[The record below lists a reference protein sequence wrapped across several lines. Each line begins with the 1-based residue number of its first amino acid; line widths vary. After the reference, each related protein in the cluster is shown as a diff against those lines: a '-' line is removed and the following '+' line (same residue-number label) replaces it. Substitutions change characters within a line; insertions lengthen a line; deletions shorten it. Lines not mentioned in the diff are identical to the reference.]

1 MILSTTKELRLHIPS
16 NAIDEISS
24 LQGILDNSEKDFLRD
39 KLGDSLY
46 NRLCEYYQTISP
58 DDFFMAVSNGEHNQ
72 QPWMQLLLMAQRMVT
87 YDAMS
92 RFAYTQALS
101 INGAGI
107 NMASSDD
114 YGTASKDLLD
124 KSVQGYKREAM
135 VSLNQMLVMLEGWA
149 RKMETPAPIADAGT
163 TEPLPKEPEDEQHKA
178 IEEISVLWQESQY
191 YYLHHDL
198 LIATCADLQQYLD
211 IYESREKFIRLLP
224 DLHFIQD
231 EYISE
236 AIGEDTVQRLL
247 HTTDPNDKP
256 LLRKVRRLMV
266 AHLEERTTILTI
278 DKARRAAAHNEAIA
292 LRTSVLR
299 LMEMR
304 KAVDAVN
311 NTPTDKPS
319 TNTTDSTSK
328 GYENNQPDSKIFV
341 SPLLYYTDYT
351 DYYVIKKQQTT
362 LMTLIV
368 RDIRA
373 IRC

>member
-1 MILSTTKELRLHIPS
+1 MILSTIKELRLHIPS
-16 NAIDEISS
+16 NAIDEINS

-46 NRLCEYYQTISP
+46 HRLCEYYQTVSP
-58 DDFFMAVSNGEHNQ
+58 DDFYMAVSNGEHTK

-101 INGAGI
+101 INGTGI
-107 NMASSDD
+107 NVASSDD

-124 KSVQGYKREAM
+124 KGVQGYKREAM

-149 RKMETPAPIADAGT
+149 RKMATPAAIAEADSTDQPT
-163 TEPLPKEPEDEQHKA
+163 TEPKDEQHKA
-178 IEEISVLWQESQY
+178 IEEISLLWQESQY
-191 YYLHHDL
+191 YYAHHDL

-211 IYESREKFIRLLP
+211 IYENREKFIRLLP

-247 HTTDPNDKP
+247 HTDNPNDKP

-278 DKARRAAAHNEAIA
+278 DKARRVAAHNEAIA
-292 LRTSVLR
+292 LRSSVLR

-304 KAVDAVN
+304 KAADAA
-311 NTPTDKPS
+311 NTTPDNPS

-341 SPLLYYTDYT
+341 SPLLY
-351 DYYVIKKQQTT
+351 
-362 LMTLIV
+362 
-368 RDIRA
+368 
-373 IRC
+373 

>member
-1 MILSTTKELRLHIPS
+1 MILSTIKELRLHIPS
-16 NAIDEISS
+16 NAIDEINS

-46 NRLCEYYQTISP
+46 HRLCEYYQTVSP
-58 DDFFMAVSNGEHNQ
+58 DDFYMAVSNGEHAQ

-101 INGAGI
+101 INGTGI
-107 NMASSDD
+107 NVASSDD

-124 KSVQGYKREAM
+124 KGVQGYKREAM

-149 RKMETPAPIADAGT
+149 RKMATPAAIAEADSTDPPT
-163 TEPLPKEPEDEQHKA
+163 TEPKDEQHKA
-178 IEEISVLWQESQY
+178 IEEISLLWQESQY
-191 YYLHHDL
+191 YYAHHDL
-198 LIATCADLQQYLD
+198 LISTCADLQQYLD
-211 IYESREKFIRLLP
+211 IYENREKFIRLLP

-247 HTTDPNDKP
+247 HTDNPNDKP

-278 DKARRAAAHNEAIA
+278 DKARRVAAHNEAFA
-292 LRTSVLR
+292 LRSSVLR

-304 KAVDAVN
+304 KAADAA
-311 NTPTDKPS
+311 NTTPDNPS

-341 SPLLYYTDYT
+341 SPLLY
-351 DYYVIKKQQTT
+351 
-362 LMTLIV
+362 
-368 RDIRA
+368 
-373 IRC
+373 

>member
-1 MILSTTKELRLHIPS
+1 MILSTIKELRLHIPS

-46 NRLCEYYQTISP
+46 HRLCEYYQTVSP
-58 DDFFMAVSNGEHNQ
+58 DDFYMAVSNGEHAQ

-101 INGAGI
+101 INGTGI
-107 NMASSDD
+107 NVASSDD

-124 KSVQGYKREAM
+124 KGVQGYKREAM

-149 RKMETPAPIADAGT
+149 RKMATPAAIAEADSTDPPT
-163 TEPLPKEPEDEQHKA
+163 TEPKDEQHKA
-178 IEEISVLWQESQY
+178 IEEISLLWQESQY
-191 YYLHHDL
+191 YYAHHDL
-198 LIATCADLQQYLD
+198 LIATCADLQHYLD

-247 HTTDPNDKP
+247 HTDNPNDKP

-292 LRTSVLR
+292 LRSSVLR

-304 KAVDAVN
+304 KAADAA
-311 NTPTDKPS
+311 NTTPDNPS

-341 SPLLYYTDYT
+341 SPLLY
-351 DYYVIKKQQTT
+351 
-362 LMTLIV
+362 
-368 RDIRA
+368 
-373 IRC
+373 

>member
-24 LQGILDNSEKDFLRD
+24 LQGTLDNSEKDFLRD

-46 NRLCEYYQTISP
+46 DQLCEYYQSISP
-58 DDFFMAVSNGEHNQ
+58 DEFYLSVTNGEHTH
-72 QPWMQLLLMAQRMVT
+72 QPWQQLLLIAQRMVT

-101 INGAGI
+101 INGTGI
-107 NMASSDD
+107 NVASSED
-114 YGTASKDLLD
+114 YGAASKDLLD
-124 KSVQGYKREAM
+124 KGVQGYKREAM

-149 RKMETPAPIADAGT
+149 RKMTTPAPIADADSTEPPT
-163 TEPLPKEPEDEQHKA
+163 TEPKDEEHKA
-178 IEEISVLWQESQY
+178 IEEISLLWQESQY

-236 AIGEDTVQRLL
+236 TIGEDTVQRLL
-247 HTTDPNDKP
+247 HTDDPADKP

-278 DKARRAAAHNEAIA
+278 DKARRAAAHNEAIS

-304 KAVDAVN
+304 KAVDAAN
-311 NTPTDKPS
+311 ATPDKPS
-319 TNTTDSTSK
+319 TNTTDLTSK

-341 SPLLYYTDYT
+341 SPLLY
-351 DYYVIKKQQTT
+351 
-362 LMTLIV
+362 
-368 RDIRA
+368 
-373 IRC
+373 

>member
-46 NRLCEYYQTISP
+46 NRLCEYYQTVSP
-58 DDFFMAVSNGEHNQ
+58 DDFYMAVTNGEHTH
-72 QPWMQLLLMAQRMVT
+72 QPWMQLLVLAQRMVT

-101 INGAGI
+101 INGMGI
-107 NMASSDD
+107 NVASSED
-114 YGTASKDLLD
+114 YGAASKDLLD
-124 KSVQGYKREAM
+124 KGVQGYKREAM
-135 VSLNQMLVMLEGWA
+135 VSLNQMLVMLENWA
-149 RKMETPAPIADAGT
+149 KDCVKKQASDVQKTAESVPNNGNSV
-163 TEPLPKEPEDEQHKA
+163 PKTGESVQTGE
-178 IEEISVLWQESQY
+178 IEEIVKLWQESQY

-236 AIGEDTVQRLL
+236 AIGEPMEQHLL
-247 HTTDPNDKP
+247 TTTDPADKP

-278 DKARRAAAHNEAIA
+278 DKARRSAAHNEAVS
-292 LRTSVLR
+292 LRASVLR
-299 LMEMR
+299 LTEMR
-304 KAVDAVN
+304 KAVEKA
-311 NTPTDKPS
+311 NTENQNANSDNQNPS
-319 TNTTDSTSK
+319 TNTNDDK
-328 GYENNQPDSKIFV
+328 GYENNQPGSKFFV
-341 SPLLYYTDYT
+341 SPLLY
-351 DYYVIKKQQTT
+351 
-362 LMTLIV
+362 
-368 RDIRA
+368 
-373 IRC
+373 

>member
-46 NRLCEYYQTISP
+46 NRLCEYYQTVSP
-58 DDFFMAVSNGEHNQ
+58 DDFYMAVCNGENTQH
-72 QPWMQLLLMAQRMVT
+72 PWMQLLLMAQRMVT

-92 RFAYTQALS
+92 RFVYTQALS
-101 INGAGI
+101 INGTGI
-107 NMASSDD
+107 NVASSDD

-124 KSVQGYKREAM
+124 KGVQGYKREAM

-149 RKMETPAPIADAGT
+149 KKMATPAPIADADT
-163 TEPLPKEPEDEQHKA
+163 IEQPTEPKDEEHKA
-178 IEEISVLWQESQY
+178 IEEISLLWQESQY

-198 LIATCADLQQYLD
+198 LIATCADLQHYLD

-247 HTTDPNDKP
+247 HTDDPADKP

-278 DKARRAAAHNEAIA
+278 DKARRAAAHNEAIS
-292 LRTSVLR
+292 LRSSVLR

-304 KAVDAVN
+304 KAADAAN
-311 NTPTDKPS
+311 NTPDKPS

-341 SPLLYYTDYT
+341 SPLLY
-351 DYYVIKKQQTT
+351 
-362 LMTLIV
+362 
-368 RDIRA
+368 
-373 IRC
+373 

>member
-46 NRLCEYYQTISP
+46 NRLCEYYQTVSP
-58 DDFFMAVSNGEHNQ
+58 DDFYMAVCNGENTQH
-72 QPWMQLLLMAQRMVT
+72 PWMQLLLMAQRMVT

-92 RFAYTQALS
+92 RFVYTQALS
-101 INGAGI
+101 INGTGI
-107 NMASSDD
+107 NVASSDD

-124 KSVQGYKREAM
+124 KGVQGYKREAM

-149 RKMETPAPIADAGT
+149 KKMATPAPIADADT
-163 TEPLPKEPEDEQHKA
+163 IEQPTEPKDEEHKA
-178 IEEISVLWQESQY
+178 IEEISLLWQESQY

-198 LIATCADLQQYLD
+198 LIATCADLQHYLD
-211 IYESREKFIRLLP
+211 IYENREKFIRLLP

-231 EYISE
+231 EYINE

-247 HTTDPNDKP
+247 HTDDPADKP

-278 DKARRAAAHNEAIA
+278 DKARRAAAHNEAIS
-292 LRTSVLR
+292 LRSSVLR

-304 KAVDAVN
+304 KAANVA
-311 NTPTDKPS
+311 NTTPDKPS

-341 SPLLYYTDYT
+341 SPLLY
-351 DYYVIKKQQTT
+351 
-362 LMTLIV
+362 
-368 RDIRA
+368 
-373 IRC
+373 

>member
-16 NAIDEISS
+16 NAIDDISS

-46 NRLCEYYQTISP
+46 NRLCEYYQTVSP
-58 DDFFMAVSNGEHNQ
+58 DDFYMAVSNGEHTH
-72 QPWMQLLLMAQRMVT
+72 QPWQQLLLMAQRMVT

-101 INGAGI
+101 INGTGI
-107 NMASSDD
+107 NVASSDD

-124 KSVQGYKREAM
+124 KGVQGYKREAM

-149 RKMETPAPIADAGT
+149 RKMATPAAIADADSTDTPT
-163 TEPLPKEPEDEQHKA
+163 TEPKDEQHKA
-178 IEEISVLWQESQY
+178 IEEISLLWQESQY
-191 YYLHHDL
+191 YYAHHDL

-247 HTTDPNDKP
+247 HTDDPADKP

-304 KAVDAVN
+304 KAVDAAN
-311 NTPTDKPS
+311 NTPDKPS

-341 SPLLYYTDYT
+341 SPLLY
-351 DYYVIKKQQTT
+351 
-362 LMTLIV
+362 
-368 RDIRA
+368 
-373 IRC
+373 

>member
-46 NRLCEYYQTISP
+46 NRLCEYYQTVSP
-58 DDFFMAVSNGEHNQ
+58 DDFYKAVSNGEHSQ

-101 INGAGI
+101 INGTGI
-107 NMASSDD
+107 NVASSED
-114 YGTASKDLLD
+114 YGTASQDLLD
-124 KSVQGYKREAM
+124 KGVQGYKREAM

-149 RKMETPAPIADAGT
+149 KDCVKKTAQSVPNTDNSV
-163 TEPLPKEPEDEQHKA
+163 PKTDESVQTSE
-178 IEEISVLWQESQY
+178 IEEITNLWKESTY

-247 HTTDPNDKP
+247 HTDDPNDKP

-304 KAVDAVN
+304 KAADAAN
-311 NTPTDKPS
+311 NPPDKPS
-319 TNTTDSTSK
+319 TNATDSTSK

-341 SPLLYYTDYT
+341 SPLLY
-351 DYYVIKKQQTT
+351 
-362 LMTLIV
+362 
-368 RDIRA
+368 
-373 IRC
+373 

>member
-1 MILSTTKELRLHIPS
+1 MILSTIKELRLHIPS
-16 NAIDEISS
+16 NAIDEINS

-46 NRLCEYYQTISP
+46 HRLCEYYQTVSP
-58 DDFFMAVSNGEHNQ
+58 DDFYMAVSNGEHAQ

-101 INGAGI
+101 INGTGI
-107 NMASSDD
+107 NVASSDD

-124 KSVQGYKREAM
+124 KGVQGYKREAM
-135 VSLNQMLVMLEGWA
+135 VSLNQMLIMLEGWA
-149 RKMETPAPIADAGT
+149 RKMATPAAIAEADSTDPPT
-163 TEPLPKEPEDEQHKA
+163 TESKDEQHKA
-178 IEEISVLWQESQY
+178 IEEISLLWQESQY
-191 YYLHHDL
+191 YYAHHDL

-211 IYESREKFIRLLP
+211 IYENREKFIRLLP

-247 HTTDPNDKP
+247 HTDNPNDKP

-278 DKARRAAAHNEAIA
+278 DKARRVAAHNEAIA
-292 LRTSVLR
+292 LRSSVLR

-304 KAVDAVN
+304 KAADAA
-311 NTPTDKPS
+311 NTTPDNPS

-341 SPLLYYTDYT
+341 SPLLY
-351 DYYVIKKQQTT
+351 
-362 LMTLIV
+362 
-368 RDIRA
+368 
-373 IRC
+373 

>member
-1 MILSTTKELRLHIPS
+1 MIISTIKELRLHIPS

-46 NRLCEYYQTISP
+46 HRLCEYYQTVSP
-58 DDFFMAVSNGEHNQ
+58 DDFYMAVSNGEHAQ

-101 INGAGI
+101 INGTGI
-107 NMASSDD
+107 NVASSDD

-124 KSVQGYKREAM
+124 KGVQGYKREAM

-149 RKMETPAPIADAGT
+149 RKMATPAAIAEADSTDPPT
-163 TEPLPKEPEDEQHKA
+163 TEPKDEQHKA
-178 IEEISVLWQESQY
+178 IEEISLLWQESQY
-191 YYLHHDL
+191 YYTHHDL

-211 IYESREKFIRLLP
+211 IYENREKFIRLLP

-247 HTTDPNDKP
+247 HTDNPNDKP

-292 LRTSVLR
+292 LRSSVLR

-304 KAVDAVN
+304 KAADAA
-311 NTPTDKPS
+311 NTTPDNPS

-341 SPLLYYTDYT
+341 SPLLY
-351 DYYVIKKQQTT
+351 
-362 LMTLIV
+362 
-368 RDIRA
+368 
-373 IRC
+373 

>member
-24 LQGILDNSEKDFLRD
+24 LQGTLDNSEKDFLRD

-46 NRLCEYYQTISP
+46 DQLCEYYQSISP
-58 DDFFMAVSNGEHNQ
+58 DEFYLSVTNGEHTHL
-72 QPWMQLLLMAQRMVT
+72 PWQQLLLMAQRMVV

-101 INGAGI
+101 INGTGI
-107 NMASSDD
+107 NVASSED
-114 YGTASKDLLD
+114 YGAASKDLLD
-124 KSVQGYKREAM
+124 KGVQGYKREAM

-149 RKMETPAPIADAGT
+149 KKMATPAPIADANSTEPPT
-163 TEPLPKEPEDEQHKA
+163 TEPKDEEHKA
-178 IEEISVLWQESQY
+178 IEEISLLWQESQY

-198 LIATCADLQQYLD
+198 LIATCADLQHYLD

-247 HTTDPNDKP
+247 HTDDPADKP

-292 LRTSVLR
+292 LRSSVLR

-304 KAVDAVN
+304 KAVDAAN
-311 NTPTDKPS
+311 NTPDKPS

-341 SPLLYYTDYT
+341 SPLLY
-351 DYYVIKKQQTT
+351 
-362 LMTLIV
+362 
-368 RDIRA
+368 
-373 IRC
+373 

>member
-46 NRLCEYYQTISP
+46 NRLCEYYQTVSP
-58 DDFFMAVSNGEHNQ
+58 DDFYMAVSNGEHTQ

-92 RFAYTQALS
+92 RFVYTQALS
-101 INGAGI
+101 INGTGI
-107 NMASSDD
+107 NVASSDD

-124 KSVQGYKREAM
+124 KGVQGYKREAM

-149 RKMETPAPIADAGT
+149 KKMATPAPIADADT
-163 TEPLPKEPEDEQHKA
+163 LEQPTEPKDEEHKA
-178 IEEISVLWQESQY
+178 IGEISLLWQESQY

-198 LIATCADLQQYLD
+198 LIATCADLQHYLD
-211 IYESREKFIRLLP
+211 IYENREKFIRLLP

-247 HTTDPNDKP
+247 HTDDPNDKP

-278 DKARRAAAHNEAIA
+278 DKTRRAAAHNEAIS
-292 LRTSVLR
+292 LRSSVLR

-304 KAVDAVN
+304 KAAPAAN
-311 NTPTDKPS
+311 KTPDKPS

-328 GYENNQPDSKIFV
+328 GYENNQPNSKIFV
-341 SPLLYYTDYT
+341 SPLLY
-351 DYYVIKKQQTT
+351 
-362 LMTLIV
+362 
-368 RDIRA
+368 
-373 IRC
+373 

>member
-58 DDFFMAVSNGEHNQ
+58 DDFFMAVSNGEHSQ

-92 RFAYTQALS
+92 RFAYPQALS

-114 YGTASKDLLD
+114 YGKAAKEILD
-124 KSVQGYKREAM
+124 EGVQDYKREAM
-135 VSLNQMLVMLEGWA
+135 VSLNQMLAMLEGWA
-149 RKMETPAPIADAGT
+149 HIINAPAPIDERTET
-163 TEPLPKEPEDEQHKA
+163 TEPSDTELNGEPNDEQNEEQHNA
-178 IEEISVLWQESQY
+178 IEEITTLWQESRY

-198 LIATCADLQQYLD
+198 LIATCEDLQYFLD
-211 IYESREKFIRLLP
+211 IRHNRDKFIRLLP

-236 AIGEDTVQRLL
+236 AIGEDTVQHLL

-304 KAVDAVN
+304 KAVDAAN

-319 TNTTDSTSK
+319 TNTTDSTGK

-341 SPLLYYTDYT
+341 SPLLY
-351 DYYVIKKQQTT
+351 
-362 LMTLIV
+362 
-368 RDIRA
+368 
-373 IRC
+373 

>member
-46 NRLCEYYQTISP
+46 NRLCEYYQTVSP
-58 DDFFMAVSNGEHNQ
+58 DDFYMAVSNGEHTQ

-101 INGAGI
+101 INGTGI
-107 NMASSDD
+107 NVASSDD
-114 YGTASKDLLD
+114 YGTASKELLD
-124 KSVQGYKREAM
+124 KGVQGYKREAM

-149 RKMETPAPIADAGT
+149 KKMATPTPVAEADSTEPPT
-163 TEPLPKEPEDEQHKA
+163 TEPKDEEHKA
-178 IEEISVLWQESQY
+178 IEEISLLWQESQY

-198 LIATCADLQQYLD
+198 LIATCADLQHYLD

-247 HTTDPNDKP
+247 HTDDPADKP

-292 LRTSVLR
+292 LRSSVLR

-304 KAVDAVN
+304 KAADAA
-311 NTPTDKPS
+311 NTPPDKPS

-341 SPLLYYTDYT
+341 SPLLY
-351 DYYVIKKQQTT
+351 
-362 LMTLIV
+362 
-368 RDIRA
+368 
-373 IRC
+373 

>member
-1 MILSTTKELRLHIPS
+1 MILSTIKELRLHIPS

-46 NRLCEYYQTISP
+46 HRLCEYYQTVSP
-58 DDFFMAVSNGEHNQ
+58 DDFYMAVSNGEHAQ

-101 INGAGI
+101 INGTGI
-107 NMASSDD
+107 NVASSDD

-124 KSVQGYKREAM
+124 KGVQGYKREAM

-149 RKMETPAPIADAGT
+149 RKMATPAAIAEADSTDPPT
-163 TEPLPKEPEDEQHKA
+163 TEPKDEQHKA
-178 IEEISVLWQESQY
+178 IEEISLLWQESQY
-191 YYLHHDL
+191 YYAHHDL
-198 LIATCADLQQYLD
+198 LISTCADLQQYLD
-211 IYESREKFIRLLP
+211 IYENREKFIRLLP

-247 HTTDPNDKP
+247 HTDNPNDKP

-266 AHLEERTTILTI
+266 GHLEERTTILTI
-278 DKARRAAAHNEAIA
+278 DKARRVAAHNEAIA
-292 LRTSVLR
+292 LRSSVLR

-304 KAVDAVN
+304 KAADAA
-311 NTPTDKPS
+311 NTTPDNPS

-341 SPLLYYTDYT
+341 SPLLY
-351 DYYVIKKQQTT
+351 
-362 LMTLIV
+362 
-368 RDIRA
+368 
-373 IRC
+373 

>member
-46 NRLCEYYQTISP
+46 NRLCEYYQTVSP
-58 DDFFMAVSNGEHNQ
+58 DDFYMAVCNGENTQH
-72 QPWMQLLLMAQRMVT
+72 PWMQLLLMAQRMVT

-92 RFAYTQALS
+92 RFVYTQALS
-101 INGAGI
+101 INGTGI
-107 NMASSDD
+107 NVASSDD

-124 KSVQGYKREAM
+124 KGVQGYKREAM

-149 RKMETPAPIADAGT
+149 KKMATPALIADANSTEPPT
-163 TEPLPKEPEDEQHKA
+163 TEPKDEEHKA
-178 IEEISVLWQESQY
+178 IEEISLLWQESQY

-198 LIATCADLQQYLD
+198 LIATCADLQHYLD

-247 HTTDPNDKP
+247 HTDDPADKP

-304 KAVDAVN
+304 KAADVA
-311 NTPTDKPS
+311 NTTPDKPS

-341 SPLLYYTDYT
+341 SPLLY
-351 DYYVIKKQQTT
+351 
-362 LMTLIV
+362 
-368 RDIRA
+368 
-373 IRC
+373 

>member
-1 MILSTTKELRLHIPS
+1 MILSTIKELRLHIPS
-16 NAIDEISS
+16 NAIDEINS

-46 NRLCEYYQTISP
+46 HRLCEYYQTVSP
-58 DDFFMAVSNGEHNQ
+58 DDFYMAVSNGEHAQ

-101 INGAGI
+101 INGTGI
-107 NMASSDD
+107 NVASSDD
-114 YGTASKDLLD
+114 YGTASQDLLD
-124 KSVQGYKREAM
+124 KGVQGYKREAM

-149 RKMETPAPIADAGT
+149 RKMATPAAIAEADSTDPPT
-163 TEPLPKEPEDEQHKA
+163 TEPKDEQHKA
-178 IEEISVLWQESQY
+178 IEEISLLWQESQY
-191 YYLHHDL
+191 YYAHHDL
-198 LIATCADLQQYLD
+198 LISTCADLQQYLD
-211 IYESREKFIRLLP
+211 IYENREKFIRLLP

-247 HTTDPNDKP
+247 HTDNPNDKP

-278 DKARRAAAHNEAIA
+278 DKARRVAAHNEAIA
-292 LRTSVLR
+292 LRSSVLR

-304 KAVDAVN
+304 KAADAA
-311 NTPTDKPS
+311 NTTPDNPS

-341 SPLLYYTDYT
+341 SPLLY
-351 DYYVIKKQQTT
+351 
-362 LMTLIV
+362 
-368 RDIRA
+368 
-373 IRC
+373 

>member
-58 DDFFMAVSNGEHNQ
+58 DDFYMAVSNGEHSQ

-92 RFAYTQALS
+92 RFAYTQAIS

-149 RKMETPAPIADAGT
+149 RKMETPAPIADADT
-163 TEPLPKEPEDEQHKA
+163 TEPSPTETEGDTSSTEPEDEQHKA

-236 AIGEDTVQRLL
+236 AIGEDTVQHLL
-247 HTTDPNDKP
+247 HTEDPNDKP

-278 DKARRAAAHNEAIA
+278 DKARRAAAHNEAIS
-292 LRTSVLR
+292 LRASVLR

-304 KAVDAVN
+304 KAVDAAN

-341 SPLLYYTDYT
+341 SPLLY
-351 DYYVIKKQQTT
+351 
-362 LMTLIV
+362 
-368 RDIRA
+368 
-373 IRC
+373 

>member
-1 MILSTTKELRLHIPS
+1 MIISTIKELRLHIPS
-16 NAIDEISS
+16 NAIDEINS

-46 NRLCEYYQTISP
+46 NRLCEYYQTVSP
-58 DDFFMAVSNGEHNQ
+58 DDFYMAVSNGEHAQ

-101 INGAGI
+101 INGTGI
-107 NMASSDD
+107 NVASSDD

-124 KSVQGYKREAM
+124 KGVQGYKREAM

-149 RKMETPAPIADAGT
+149 RKMATPAAIAEADSTDQPT
-163 TEPLPKEPEDEQHKA
+163 TEPKDEQHKA
-178 IEEISVLWQESQY
+178 IEEISLLWQESQY
-191 YYLHHDL
+191 YYAHHDL

-211 IYESREKFIRLLP
+211 IYENREKFIRLLP

-247 HTTDPNDKP
+247 HTDNPNDKP
-256 LLRKVRRLMV
+256 FLRKVRRLMV

-278 DKARRAAAHNEAIA
+278 DKARRVAAHNEAIA
-292 LRTSVLR
+292 LRSSVLR

-304 KAVDAVN
+304 KAADAA
-311 NTPTDKPS
+311 NTTPDNPS

-341 SPLLYYTDYT
+341 SPLLY
-351 DYYVIKKQQTT
+351 
-362 LMTLIV
+362 
-368 RDIRA
+368 
-373 IRC
+373 

>member
-1 MILSTTKELRLHIPS
+1 MILSTIKELRLHIPS

-24 LQGILDNSEKDFLRD
+24 LQGTLDNSEKDFLRD

-46 NRLCEYYQTISP
+46 DQLCEYYQSISP
-58 DDFFMAVSNGEHNQ
+58 DEFYLSVTNGEHTHL
-72 QPWMQLLLMAQRMVT
+72 PWQQLLLMAQRMVT

-101 INGAGI
+101 INGTGI
-107 NMASSDD
+107 NVASSDD

-124 KSVQGYKREAM
+124 KGVQGYKREAM

-149 RKMETPAPIADAGT
+149 RKMATPAPIAGADSTEPPT
-163 TEPLPKEPEDEQHKA
+163 TEQKDEQHKA
-178 IEEISVLWQESQY
+178 IEEISLLWQESQY
-191 YYLHHDL
+191 YYAHHDL
-198 LIATCADLQQYLD
+198 LIATCADLQHYLD

-247 HTTDPNDKP
+247 HTDDPNDKP

-304 KAVDAVN
+304 KAVDAAN
-311 NTPTDKPS
+311 ATPTDNPS

-341 SPLLYYTDYT
+341 SPLLY
-351 DYYVIKKQQTT
+351 
-362 LMTLIV
+362 
-368 RDIRA
+368 
-373 IRC
+373 

>member
-1 MILSTTKELRLHIPS
+1 MIISTIKELRLHIPS
-16 NAIDEISS
+16 NAIDEINS

-46 NRLCEYYQTISP
+46 NRLCEYYQTVSP
-58 DDFFMAVSNGEHNQ
+58 DDFYMAVSNGEHTQ
-72 QPWMQLLLMAQRMVT
+72 QPWMQILLMAQRMVT

-101 INGAGI
+101 INGTGI
-107 NMASSDD
+107 NVASSDD

-124 KSVQGYKREAM
+124 KGVQGYKREAM

-149 RKMETPAPIADAGT
+149 RKMATPAAIAEADSTDQPT
-163 TEPLPKEPEDEQHKA
+163 TEPKDEQHKA
-178 IEEISVLWQESQY
+178 IEEISLLWQESQY
-191 YYLHHDL
+191 YYAHHDL

-247 HTTDPNDKP
+247 HTYNPNDKP

-292 LRTSVLR
+292 LRSSVLR

-304 KAVDAVN
+304 KAADAA
-311 NTPTDKPS
+311 NTTPDNPS

-341 SPLLYYTDYT
+341 SPLLY
-351 DYYVIKKQQTT
+351 
-362 LMTLIV
+362 
-368 RDIRA
+368 
-373 IRC
+373 

>member
-24 LQGILDNSEKDFLRD
+24 LQGTLDNSEKDFLRD

-46 NRLCEYYQTISP
+46 DQLSEYYQSISP
-58 DDFFMAVSNGEHNQ
+58 DEFYLSVTNGEHTH
-72 QPWMQLLLMAQRMVT
+72 QPWQQLLLIAQRMVV

-101 INGAGI
+101 INGTGI
-107 NMASSDD
+107 NVASSED
-114 YGTASKDLLD
+114 YGAASKDLLD
-124 KSVQGYKREAM
+124 KGVQGYKREAM

-149 RKMETPAPIADAGT
+149 KKMATPAAIADADSTDPPT
-163 TEPLPKEPEDEQHKA
+163 TEPKDEEHKT
-178 IEEISVLWQESQY
+178 IEEISLLWQESQY

-198 LIATCADLQQYLD
+198 LIATCADLQHYLD

-247 HTTDPNDKP
+247 HTDAPADKP

-292 LRTSVLR
+292 LRSSVLR

-304 KAVDAVN
+304 KAADAA
-311 NTPTDKPS
+311 NTAPDMPS

-341 SPLLYYTDYT
+341 SPLLY
-351 DYYVIKKQQTT
+351 
-362 LMTLIV
+362 
-368 RDIRA
+368 
-373 IRC
+373 

>member
-1 MILSTTKELRLHIPS
+1 MILSTIKELRLPITS

-24 LQGILDNSEKDFLRD
+24 LQGTLDNSEKDFLRD

-46 NRLCEYYQTISP
+46 DQLCEYYQSISP
-58 DDFFMAVSNGEHNQ
+58 DEFYLSVTNGEHTHL
-72 QPWMQLLLMAQRMVT
+72 PWQQLLLMAQRMVV

-101 INGAGI
+101 INGTGI
-107 NMASSDD
+107 NVTSSED
-114 YGTASKDLLD
+114 YGAASKDLLD
-124 KSVQGYKREAM
+124 KGVQGYKREAM

-149 RKMETPAPIADAGT
+149 RKMTTPAPIADSDSTEPPT
-163 TEPLPKEPEDEQHKA
+163 TEPKDEQHKA
-178 IEEISVLWQESQY
+178 IEEISLLWQESQY

-198 LIATCADLQQYLD
+198 LIATCADLQHYLD

-247 HTTDPNDKP
+247 HTDDPADKP

-304 KAVDAVN
+304 KAVDAAN
-311 NTPTDKPS
+311 NIPDKSS

-341 SPLLYYTDYT
+341 SPLLY
-351 DYYVIKKQQTT
+351 
-362 LMTLIV
+362 
-368 RDIRA
+368 
-373 IRC
+373 

>member
-124 KSVQGYKREAM
+124 KSVQSYKREAM
-135 VSLNQMLVMLEGWA
+135 VSLNQLLVMLENWA
-149 RKMETPAPIADAGT
+149 RRSENDETV
-163 TEPLPKEPEDEQHKA
+163 KEITQ
-178 IEEISVLWQESQY
+178 LWQESPY
-191 YYLHHDL
+191 YFLHHDL
-198 LIATCADLQQYLD
+198 LIPTAVMLQDFLD

-224 DLHFIQD
+224 DLHYIQE
-231 EYISE
+231 EYIAD
-236 AIGEDTVQRLL
+236 AIGEDTIKHLL
-247 HTTDPNDKP
+247 TSTDASDEL

-299 LMEMR
+299 LMEKR
-304 KAVDAVN
+304 KAES
-311 NTPTDKPS
+311 TPTTNDTPSS
-319 TNTTDSTSK
+319 TNTNDDQ
-328 GYENNQPDSKIFV
+328 GYQNNQPDSKMFV
-341 SPLLYYTDYT
+341 SPLLY
-351 DYYVIKKQQTT
+351 
-362 LMTLIV
+362 
-368 RDIRA
+368 
-373 IRC
+373 

>member
-24 LQGILDNSEKDFLRD
+24 LQGTLDNSEKDFLRD

-46 NRLCEYYQTISP
+46 DQLCKYYQSISP
-58 DDFFMAVSNGEHNQ
+58 DEFYLSVTNGEHTHL
-72 QPWMQLLLMAQRMVT
+72 PWQQLLLMAQRMVV

-92 RFAYTQALS
+92 RFVYTQALS
-101 INGAGI
+101 INGTGI
-107 NMASSDD
+107 NVASSED
-114 YGTASKDLLD
+114 YGAASKDLLD
-124 KSVQGYKREAM
+124 KGVQGYKREAM
-135 VSLNQMLVMLEGWA
+135 VSLNQMLMMLEGWA
-149 RKMETPAPIADAGT
+149 RKMATPAAIAGADSTEPPT
-163 TEPLPKEPEDEQHKA
+163 TEPKDEEHKA
-178 IEEISVLWQESQY
+178 IEEISLLWQESQY

-247 HTTDPNDKP
+247 HTDDPADKP

-278 DKARRAAAHNEAIA
+278 DKARRAAAHNEAIS
-292 LRTSVLR
+292 LRSSVLR

-304 KAVDAVN
+304 KAAAAAN
-311 NTPTDKPS
+311 NTPDKPS

-341 SPLLYYTDYT
+341 SPLLY
-351 DYYVIKKQQTT
+351 
-362 LMTLIV
+362 
-368 RDIRA
+368 
-373 IRC
+373 

>member
-16 NAIDEISS
+16 NAIDDISS

-39 KLGDSLY
+39 KLGNSLY
-46 NRLCEYYQTISP
+46 NRLCEYYQTVSP
-58 DDFFMAVSNGEHNQ
+58 DDFYMAVSNGEHTQ

-101 INGAGI
+101 INGTGI
-107 NMASSDD
+107 NVASSDD

-124 KSVQGYKREAM
+124 KGVQGYKREAM

-149 RKMETPAPIADAGT
+149 RKMATPAAIAEADSTEPPT
-163 TEPLPKEPEDEQHKA
+163 TEPKDEQHKA
-178 IEEISVLWQESQY
+178 IEEISLLWQESQY

-198 LIATCADLQQYLD
+198 IIATCADLQHYLD

-247 HTTDPNDKP
+247 HTDDPADKS

-304 KAVDAVN
+304 KAAPAAN
-311 NTPTDKPS
+311 KTPDKPS

-328 GYENNQPDSKIFV
+328 GYENNQPNSKIFV
-341 SPLLYYTDYT
+341 SPLLY
-351 DYYVIKKQQTT
+351 
-362 LMTLIV
+362 
-368 RDIRA
+368 
-373 IRC
+373 

>member
-24 LQGILDNSEKDFLRD
+24 LQGTLDNSEKDFLRD

-46 NRLCEYYQTISP
+46 DQLCEYYQSISP
-58 DDFFMAVSNGEHNQ
+58 DEFYLSVTNGEHTH
-72 QPWMQLLLMAQRMVT
+72 QPWQQLLLMAQRMVV

-101 INGAGI
+101 INGTGI
-107 NMASSDD
+107 NVASSED
-114 YGTASKDLLD
+114 YGAASKDLLD
-124 KSVQGYKREAM
+124 KGVQGYKREAM

-149 RKMETPAPIADAGT
+149 KKMATPAPIADADSTEPPT
-163 TEPLPKEPEDEQHKA
+163 TEPKDEEHKA
-178 IEEISVLWQESQY
+178 IEEISLLWQESQY

-198 LIATCADLQQYLD
+198 LIATCADLQHYLD

-236 AIGEDTVQRLL
+236 AIGEPMVQQLL
-247 HTTDPNDKP
+247 TSTDPEDKP

-304 KAVDAVN
+304 KAADVA
-311 NTPTDKPS
+311 NTTPDKPS

-341 SPLLYYTDYT
+341 SPLLY
-351 DYYVIKKQQTT
+351 
-362 LMTLIV
+362 
-368 RDIRA
+368 
-373 IRC
+373 

>member
-46 NRLCEYYQTISP
+46 NRLCEYYQTVSP
-58 DDFFMAVSNGEHNQ
+58 DDFYMAVCNGENTQH
-72 QPWMQLLLMAQRMVT
+72 PWMQLLLMAQRMVA

-92 RFAYTQALS
+92 RFVYTQALS
-101 INGAGI
+101 INGTGI
-107 NMASSDD
+107 NVASSDD

-124 KSVQGYKREAM
+124 KGVQGYKREAM

-149 RKMETPAPIADAGT
+149 KKMATPAPIADADT
-163 TEPLPKEPEDEQHKA
+163 IEQPTEPKDEEHKA
-178 IEEISVLWQESQY
+178 IEEISLLWQESQY

-198 LIATCADLQQYLD
+198 LIATCADLQHYLD

-247 HTTDPNDKP
+247 HTDDPADKP
-256 LLRKVRRLMV
+256 LLRKVRRLMA

-278 DKARRAAAHNEAIA
+278 DKARRAAAHNEAIS
-292 LRTSVLR
+292 LRSSVLR

-304 KAVDAVN
+304 KAAAAAN
-311 NTPTDKPS
+311 NTPDKPS

-341 SPLLYYTDYT
+341 SPLLY
-351 DYYVIKKQQTT
+351 
-362 LMTLIV
+362 
-368 RDIRA
+368 
-373 IRC
+373 

>member
-58 DDFFMAVSNGEHNQ
+58 DDFFMAVSNGEHSQ

-107 NMASSDD
+107 NMVSSDD

-149 RKMETPAPIADAGT
+149 RKMETPAPINDADTA
-163 TEPLPKEPEDEQHKA
+163 EPLPTETEGEPSTAKPEDEQHKA
-178 IEEISVLWQESQY
+178 IEEISILWQESQY

-236 AIGEDTVQRLL
+236 AIGEDTVQHLL

-304 KAVDAVN
+304 KAVDALN
-311 NTPTDKPS
+311 NAPTDKPS
-319 TNTTDSTSK
+319 TNTTDSTGK

-341 SPLLYYTDYT
+341 SPLLY
-351 DYYVIKKQQTT
+351 
-362 LMTLIV
+362 
-368 RDIRA
+368 
-373 IRC
+373 

>member
-24 LQGILDNSEKDFLRD
+24 LQGTLDNSEKDFLRD

-46 NRLCEYYQTISP
+46 DQLCEYYQSISP
-58 DDFFMAVSNGEHNQ
+58 DEFYLSVTNGEHTH
-72 QPWMQLLLMAQRMVT
+72 QPWQQLLLMAQRLVT

-92 RFAYTQALS
+92 RFVYTQALS
-101 INGAGI
+101 INGTGI
-107 NMASSDD
+107 NVASSED
-114 YGTASKDLLD
+114 YGAASKDLLD
-124 KSVQGYKREAM
+124 KGVQGYKREAM

-149 RKMETPAPIADAGT
+149 KKMATPAAIADADSTEPPT
-163 TEPLPKEPEDEQHKA
+163 TEPKDEEHKA
-178 IEEISVLWQESQY
+178 IEEISLLWQESQY
-191 YYLHHDL
+191 YYAHHDL
-198 LIATCADLQQYLD
+198 LIATCADLQHYLD

-247 HTTDPNDKP
+247 HTDDPADKP

-292 LRTSVLR
+292 LRSSVLR

-304 KAVDAVN
+304 KAVDAAN
-311 NTPTDKPS
+311 NTPDKPS
-319 TNTTDSTSK
+319 TDTTDSTSK

-341 SPLLYYTDYT
+341 SPLLY
-351 DYYVIKKQQTT
+351 
-362 LMTLIV
+362 
-368 RDIRA
+368 
-373 IRC
+373 

>member
-1 MILSTTKELRLHIPS
+1 MILSTTKEFRLHIPS

-46 NRLCEYYQTISP
+46 NRLCEYYQTVSP
-58 DDFFMAVSNGEHNQ
+58 DDFYMAVCNGENTQH
-72 QPWMQLLLMAQRMVT
+72 PWMQLLLMAQRMVT

-92 RFAYTQALS
+92 RFVYTQALS
-101 INGAGI
+101 INGTGI
-107 NMASSDD
+107 NVASSDD

-124 KSVQGYKREAM
+124 KGVQGYKREAM

-149 RKMETPAPIADAGT
+149 KKMATPAPIADADT
-163 TEPLPKEPEDEQHKA
+163 IEQPTEPKDEEHKT
-178 IEEISVLWQESQY
+178 IEEISLLWQESQY

-198 LIATCADLQQYLD
+198 LIATCADLQHYLD

-247 HTTDPNDKP
+247 HTDDPADKP

-304 KAVDAVN
+304 KAADVA
-311 NTPTDKPS
+311 NTTPDKPS

-341 SPLLYYTDYT
+341 SPLLY
-351 DYYVIKKQQTT
+351 
-362 LMTLIV
+362 
-368 RDIRA
+368 
-373 IRC
+373 

>member
-87 YDAMS
+87 FDAMS
-92 RFAYTQALS
+92 RFAYPQALS
-101 INGAGI
+101 INGTGI
-107 NMASSDD
+107 NMATSEDF
-114 YGTASKDLLD
+114 GKATKDILD
-124 KSVQGYKREAM
+124 EGVQDYKREAM
-135 VSLNQMLVMLEGWA
+135 VSLNQMLSMLEGWA
-149 RKMETPAPIADAGT
+149 RIINTPAPIDDLAETIEPSD
-163 TEPLPKEPEDEQHKA
+163 TEPSDSEPNEEKNEEQHKA
-178 IEEISVLWQESQY
+178 IEEITNLWQESRY

-198 LIATCADLQQYLD
+198 LIATCEDLNYFLD
-211 IYESREKFIRLLP
+211 IRHNRDKFIRLLP

-278 DKARRAAAHNEAIA
+278 DKARRAAAHNEAIS
-292 LRTSVLR
+292 LRASVLR

-311 NTPTDKPS
+311 NTPTEQPS

-341 SPLLYYTDYT
+341 SPLLY
-351 DYYVIKKQQTT
+351 
-362 LMTLIV
+362 
-368 RDIRA
+368 
-373 IRC
+373 

>member
-58 DDFFMAVSNGEHNQ
+58 DDFFMAVSNGEHSK

-149 RKMETPAPIADAGT
+149 RNIETPAPIAVADT
-163 TEPLPKEPEDEQHKA
+163 TEPLPTEPEGEPSPTEPEDEQHKA
-178 IEEISVLWQESQY
+178 IEEISILWQESQY

-247 HTTDPNDKP
+247 HTTDPNDRP

-304 KAVDAVN
+304 KAVDAAN

-319 TNTTDSTSK
+319 TNTTDSNGK

-341 SPLLYYTDYT
+341 SPLLY
-351 DYYVIKKQQTT
+351 
-362 LMTLIV
+362 
-368 RDIRA
+368 
-373 IRC
+373 

>member
-1 MILSTTKELRLHIPS
+1 MILSTIKELRLHIPS
-16 NAIDEISS
+16 NAIDEINS

-46 NRLCEYYQTISP
+46 HRLCEYYQTVSP
-58 DDFFMAVSNGEHNQ
+58 DDFYMAVSNGEHAQ

-101 INGAGI
+101 INGTGI
-107 NMASSDD
+107 NVASSDD

-124 KSVQGYKREAM
+124 KGVQGYKREAM

-149 RKMETPAPIADAGT
+149 RKMATPAAIAEADSTDQPT
-163 TEPLPKEPEDEQHKA
+163 TEPKDEQHKA
-178 IEEISVLWQESQY
+178 IEEISLLWQESQY
-191 YYLHHDL
+191 YYAHHDL

-211 IYESREKFIRLLP
+211 IYENREKFIRLLP

-247 HTTDPNDKP
+247 HTDNPNDKP

-292 LRTSVLR
+292 LRSSVLR

-304 KAVDAVN
+304 KAADAA
-311 NTPTDKPS
+311 NTTPDNPS

-341 SPLLYYTDYT
+341 SPLLY
-351 DYYVIKKQQTT
+351 
-362 LMTLIV
+362 
-368 RDIRA
+368 
-373 IRC
+373 

>member
-46 NRLCEYYQTISP
+46 NRLCEYYQTVSP
-58 DDFFMAVSNGEHNQ
+58 DDFYMTVCNGENTQH
-72 QPWMQLLLMAQRMVT
+72 PWMQLLLMAQRMVT

-92 RFAYTQALS
+92 RFVYTQALS
-101 INGAGI
+101 INGTGI
-107 NMASSDD
+107 NVASSDD

-124 KSVQGYKREAM
+124 KGVQGYKREAM

-149 RKMETPAPIADAGT
+149 KKMATPAPISDADT
-163 TEPLPKEPEDEQHKA
+163 IEQPTEPKDEEHKA
-178 IEEISVLWQESQY
+178 IEEISLLWQESQY

-198 LIATCADLQQYLD
+198 LIATCADLQHYLD
-211 IYESREKFIRLLP
+211 IYENREKFIRLLP

-247 HTTDPNDKP
+247 HTNDPADQP

-278 DKARRAAAHNEAIA
+278 DKARRAAAHNEAIS
-292 LRTSVLR
+292 LRSSVLR

-304 KAVDAVN
+304 KAADAAN
-311 NTPTDKPS
+311 NTPDKPS

-341 SPLLYYTDYT
+341 SPLLY
-351 DYYVIKKQQTT
+351 
-362 LMTLIV
+362 
-368 RDIRA
+368 
-373 IRC
+373 

>member
-24 LQGILDNSEKDFLRD
+24 LQGTLDNSEKDFLRD

-46 NRLCEYYQTISP
+46 DQLCEYYQSISP
-58 DDFFMAVSNGEHNQ
+58 DEFYLSVTNGEHTH
-72 QPWMQLLLMAQRMVT
+72 QPWQQLLLMAQRMVT

-101 INGAGI
+101 INGTGI
-107 NMASSDD
+107 NVASSED
-114 YGTASKDLLD
+114 YGAASKDLLD
-124 KSVQGYKREAM
+124 KGVQGYKREAM

-149 RKMETPAPIADAGT
+149 KKMATPAPIADADSTEPPT
-163 TEPLPKEPEDEQHKA
+163 TEQKDEQHKA
-178 IEEISVLWQESQY
+178 IEEISLLWQESQY
-191 YYLHHDL
+191 YYAHHDL
-198 LIATCADLQQYLD
+198 LIATCADLQHYLD

-236 AIGEDTVQRLL
+236 TIGEDTVQRLL
-247 HTTDPNDKP
+247 HTDDPADKP

-278 DKARRAAAHNEAIA
+278 DKARRAAAHNEAIS
-292 LRTSVLR
+292 LRSSVLR

-304 KAVDAVN
+304 KAVDAAN
-311 NTPTDKPS
+311 NTPDNPS

-341 SPLLYYTDYT
+341 SPLLY
-351 DYYVIKKQQTT
+351 
-362 LMTLIV
+362 
-368 RDIRA
+368 
-373 IRC
+373 

>member
-24 LQGILDNSEKDFLRD
+24 LQGTLDNSEKDFLRD

-46 NRLCEYYQTISP
+46 DQLCEYYQSISP
-58 DDFFMAVSNGEHNQ
+58 DEFYLSVTNGEHTHL
-72 QPWMQLLLMAQRMVT
+72 PWQQLLLMAQRMVV

-101 INGAGI
+101 INGTGI
-107 NMASSDD
+107 NVTSSED
-114 YGTASKDLLD
+114 YGAASKDLLD
-124 KSVQGYKREAM
+124 KGVQGYKREAM

-149 RKMETPAPIADAGT
+149 KKMATPAPIADADSTEPPT
-163 TEPLPKEPEDEQHKA
+163 TEPKDEQHKA
-178 IEEISVLWQESQY
+178 IEEISLLWQESQY

-198 LIATCADLQQYLD
+198 LIATCADLQHYLD

-247 HTTDPNDKP
+247 HTDDPADKP

-304 KAVDAVN
+304 KAADVAN
-311 NTPTDKPS
+311 ATPDKPS

-341 SPLLYYTDYT
+341 SPLLY
-351 DYYVIKKQQTT
+351 
-362 LMTLIV
+362 
-368 RDIRA
+368 
-373 IRC
+373 